1 MQQQDQAIVP
11 LGRSNAG
18 KTSCCQNTLEYLVAT
33 AGSIDDR
40 VTGKSLCVAG
50 RHGLTERGGG
60 GGSELSILQPDTTR
74 KGEAARV
81 AVIL

>member
-1 MQQQDQAIVP
+1 MPPHVFAVAQRAYWRMLMQQQDQAIVP

-60 GGSELSILQPDTTR
+60 GGDQN
-74 KGEAARV
+74 
-81 AVIL
+81 